1 MNTISNTNPSFKGII
16 VITFVAISTF
26 LIFMLSF
33 DYFDNYKIISHKSRI
48 EKIKVKIDSL
58 VISSTRS
65 GKSSSSTS
73 TNYFYNGGLFLA
85 VQDTKGFLLK
95 YENPTEKIYDYMS
108 HHNDSLNLWVL
119 NKVAV
124 KFANDK
130 EKQIDVSIE
139 IENNKRII
147 FYFLFYIISLVI
159 VKLNFKKQRN
169 YSG

>member
-1 MNTISNTNPSFKGII
+1 MKYS
-16 VITFVAISTF
+16 
-26 LIFMLSF
+26 
-33 DYFDNYKIISHKSRI
+33 Y
-48 EKIKVKIDSL
+48 
-58 VISSTRS
+58 
-65 GKSSSSTS
+65 
-73 TNYFYNGGLFLA
+73 
-85 VQDTKGFLLK
+85 FLLK

-159 VKLNFKKQRN
+159 VKLNFKKQRKV
-169 YSG
+169 S

>member
-1 MNTISNTNPSFKGII
+1 
-16 VITFVAISTF
+16 
-26 LIFMLSF
+26 
-33 DYFDNYKIISHKSRI
+33 
-48 EKIKVKIDSL
+48 
-58 VISSTRS
+58 
-65 GKSSSSTS
+65 
-73 TNYFYNGGLFLA
+73 
-85 VQDTKGFLLK
+85 
-95 YENPTEKIYDYMS
+95 MS

-159 VKLNFKKQRN
+159 VKLNFKKQRKV
-169 YSG
+169 S